1 MPGDQMPSDQMPS
14 GQMRS
19 AQMHSAETANLKP
32 GSRWRSAVCESEV
45 IVVRAPSAPVLL
57 CIGGAPVLAAASD
70 RPANSERPTGSDRPA
85 GTLLGKRYADE
96 VSGLEVLCTR
106 SGEGTI
112 TVAGRPATILA
123 PRKLPASD

>member
-1 MPGDQMPSDQMPS
+1 MPGDPI
-14 GQMRS
+14 RS
-19 AQMHSAETANLKP
+19 AEVTDLKP

-57 CIGGAPVLAAASD
+57 CIGGAPVLAAS
-70 RPANSERPTGSDRPA
+70 SERPTGTDRPTGSAPDRALAA
-85 GTLLGKRYADE
+85 GTLLGKRYTDE

-106 SGEGTI
+106 SGEGAI
-112 TVAGRPATILA
+112 TVAGRPATIMA